1 MNQFKELSSEVSCN
15 ISDYSSIDKNDINYL
30 ISKASNLESK
40 KYRLCMHE
48 SIENSIH
55 EMFIVHPYNMY
66 IRPHKH
72 NNKSESM
79 VVISGEAEYI
89 IYNENGD
96 IEDTIPLGVFNG
108 KKKFYVK
115 TNEKLYHSLKIYSEW
130 FVFLEITKG
139 PFKRKETIFPNW
151 APNPENT
158 PEVKKFML
166 HLNERLR
173 NKKL

>member
-1 MNQFKELSSEVSCN
+1 
-15 ISDYSSIDKNDINYL
+15 
-30 ISKASNLESK
+30 
-40 KYRLCMHE
+40 
-48 SIENSIH
+48 
-55 EMFIVHPYNMY
+55 
-66 IRPHKH
+66 
-72 NNKSESM
+72 M

-108 KKKFYVK
+108 KKNFYVK

-139 PFKRKETIFPNW
+139 PFKRKETTFPNW
-151 APNPENT
+151 APNPENK
-158 PEVKKFML
+158 PEIKKFML
-166 HLNERLR
+166 LLNEILR